1 MREKKGIGWMKNES
15 HHSMV
20 RQIVIAKGEAEHN
33 VALTPFC
40 PSRGHEFH
48 DGCTTFHRNV
58 PTHPA
63 QRPWH
68 HEGWRDTGWTG
79 EALPRH
85 ATSAIDTIASV
96 QPASVTDGDASL
108 ILRCW
113 PTAPRCRAC
122 STTRHYDSAL
132 HRHAV
137 ITAAEGGGANAKALV
152 PLLCD
157 SARGADFSARRCA
170 FDTEEVDG
178 KPRRYESTSDR

>member
-1 MREKKGIGWMKNES
+1 MLATSSHLLGRVSCCVDSWDDVASNRRRLDRGWVAEAVIADEREEGIGWMKNES

-113 PTAPRCRAC
+113 PTAPRCRAVQPPDI
-122 STTRHYDSAL
+122 TT
-132 HRHAV
+132 
-137 ITAAEGGGANAKALV
+137 
-152 PLLCD
+152 
-157 SARGADFSARRCA
+157 ARY
-170 FDTEEVDG
+170 TVMQ
-178 KPRRYESTSDR
+178 